1 MSIILISGLVAQ
13 TCDRSFELKK
23 GAKLA
28 DIAYVFE
35 AHHFADEL
43 GTFAFSQHRSYQVAG
58 FG

>member
-1 MSIILISGLVAQ
+1 MSTILTSRPVGYV
-13 TCDRSFELKK
+13 CDRSFELKK

-35 AHHFADEL
+35 THHFADEL
-43 GTFAFSQHRSYQVAG
+43 GTFAFSQNRDYQVAG